1 VALGATVIPSLS
13 YWQMFDATQS
23 SDAEDVLNSKE
34 AQRMDDTDSFKNFMA
49 RELHFNWWRFVEY
62 SASGS
67 LVLITI
73 ALLAGIVDVE
83 LLVCMFVLAATCML
97 LGIVAEFALRARNV
111 LVKVVEHTKRLTR
124 LKELKRDPRPEAQ
137 QHPLYILSPVLDNIC
152 DKLSVCFWMS
162 HILGWACIILPWGV
176 ILAHYAAWWSTCDAE
191 TLAVPG
197 SSAASSSSDAGSNR
211 KPPDF
216 VLVSFCGGCIYFWK
230 NDCSNL

>member
-13 YWQMFDATQS
+13 YWSMFDATTS
-23 SDAEDVLNSKE
+23 SDAEDVINSNE
-34 AQRMDDTDSFKNFMA
+34 AKRMNDTKVFKIFMA

-111 LVKVVEHTKRLTR
+111 LVKVVEHTKSEAVSVSR
-124 LKELKRDPRPEAQ
+124 ELGAI
-137 QHPLYILSPVLDNIC
+137 HPLEILGPVLDNIC

-176 ILAHYAAWWSTCDAE
+176 ILAHYAAWWSTCEAE

-197 SSAASSSSDAGSNR
+197 SSAASSSSDTGSSR

-216 VLVSFCGGCIYFWK
+216 VLVSFCGGGIYFWK

>member
-1 VALGATVIPSLS
+1 
-13 YWQMFDATQS
+13 MFDETQS

-34 AQRMDDTDSFKNFMA
+34 AQRMNDTAAFGRFMA

-111 LVKVVEHTKRLTR
+111 LVKVVEHTKKWSSTLSRGLGA
-124 LKELKRDPRPEAQ
+124 K
-137 QHPLYILSPVLDNIC
+137 HPLEILSPVLDNIC

-197 SSAASSSSDAGSNR
+197 SSAASSSPDAGSSR

-230 NDCSNL
+230 K